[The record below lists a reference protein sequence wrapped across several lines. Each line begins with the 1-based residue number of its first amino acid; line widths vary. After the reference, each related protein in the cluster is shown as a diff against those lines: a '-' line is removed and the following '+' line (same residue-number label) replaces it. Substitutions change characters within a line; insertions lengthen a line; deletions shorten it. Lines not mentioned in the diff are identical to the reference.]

1 MIDMPSDG
9 EITFADHAGRFY
21 ARRFGMAPMVGRLI
35 GYLAVCDPR
44 EQSITELA
52 EALLASRSAIAGAV
66 NYLENLGL
74 IRRSRAAGERMDRVR
89 IDMSSSHAMGFDV
102 SEQRE
107 AADLAR
113 EGLRLLADAPPERR
127 AILLEWAAFAD
138 FLVGRMP
145 VLEQEWIAHREA
157 LRAAGELPDG
167 STARPGGEGHDQRVG
182 CDGDRGP
189 GRVQVVRRPSGARQG
204 EPGRGGGHDPGA
216 SRPERAGK
224 TTMVRILST
233 LIPADSGSIRIAGHN
248 VVTDPDG
255 VRAVIGVTGQFS
267 AVDNLLTG
275 TENLQLMAD
284 LRHLGREAG
293 RRRVAGLLEQFDLTD
308 AADKLLSTYSGGM
321 RRRLDLA
328 MTLVGQPRVIF
339 LDEPTTGLDPRSRRT
354 MWQIIREL
362 AAAGVTILLTTQYLD
377 EADQLAD
384 RIAVLDQGRIVA
396 EGTPA
401 ELKSRIPGG
410 HVRLHF
416 ADAHL
421 LHSASELLPAAAPDA
436 DQLVLQVPA
445 DGTVD
450 SLRGL
455 LDELHEARISVDR
468 LTIHTPDLD
477 DVFFAVTGSHVTAQL
492 DGDPAPQGVPLS

>member
-1 MIDMPSDG
+1 MIRVPAAPG
-9 EITFADHAGRFY
+9 IV
-21 ARRFGMAPMVGRLI
+21 ARDVCKSFGDQVALDKVS
-35 GYLAVCDPR
+35 LAV
-44 EQSITELA
+44 EEGTIL
-52 EALLASRSAIAGAV
+52 ALL
-66 NYLENLGL
+66 
-74 IRRSRAAGERMDRVR
+74 
-89 IDMSSSHAMGFDV
+89 
-102 SEQRE
+102 
-107 AADLAR
+107 
-113 EGLRLLADAPPERR
+113 
-127 AILLEWAAFAD
+127 
-138 FLVGRMP
+138 
-145 VLEQEWIAHREA
+145 
-157 LRAAGELPDG
+157 
-167 STARPGGEGHDQRVG
+167 
-182 CDGDRGP
+182 GP
-189 GRVQVVRRPSGARQG
+189 NG
-204 EPGRGGGHDPGA
+204 
-216 SRPERAGK
+216 AGK

-233 LIPADSGSIRIAGHN
+233 LIRADAGSMRISGHD

-275 TENLQLMAD
+275 AENLQLMAD

-308 AADKLLSTYSGGM
+308 AAHKLISTYSGGM

-328 MTLVGQPRVIF
+328 MTLVGKPRVIF

-354 MWQIIREL
+354 MWQVVREL
-362 AAAGVTILLTTQYLD
+362 ASAGVTVLLTTQYLD

-396 EGTPA
+396 VGTPA

-416 ADAHL
+416 ADPDL
-421 LHSASELLPAAAPDA
+421 LHSAAELLGAAAPDQ

-450 SLRGL
+450 SLREL
-455 LDELHEARISVDR
+455 LDELHEARISVER
-468 LTIHTPDLD
+468 LSIHIPDLD

-492 DGDPAPQGVPLS
+492 NGDPARQGVPLS